1 MTRLQHVHA
10 LVRQAAAGHRKPGA
24 HGPAF
29 RLTALVT
36 GLAIAATALAVAPAR
51 ASAAGS
57 AASPEPFPRPASPAP
72 GPLRRAVLTAASAP
86 DQRSASMGRLAGP
99 GPDIPRPNPAHEPAT
114 VLQNTAP
121 QEDVPPQNAASPGF
135 PSQGTTRPGTA
146 VPGTEPAGTASQGAT
161 PQDAAPQHAPAQ
173 GTAPENAAAP
183 AGIARPGAAALNIPE
198 SKRLEQRFVKDILR
212 GNGIRW
218 TSTGG
223 CSNRKITTCT
233 SFENI
238 RWGTVKGLIGF
249 AESSGCDITVTGGTE
264 RGHASGTYSHWNGYK
279 ADIAPGR
286 CVDRAIKRHPFAGV
300 RGDGAKLYRSPDG
313 ALFAREKDH
322 WDVTFR

>member
-36 GLAIAATALAVAPAR
+36 GVAIAATALAAAPAR
-51 ASAAGS
+51 ASAAGP
-57 AASPEPFPRPASPAP
+57 AARPEPLPRPASPAP
-72 GPLRRAVLTAASAP
+72 GPIRRAVLTAASAP
-86 DQRSASMGRLAGP
+86 DQRSASMGGLAGP
-99 GPDIPRPNPAHEPAT
+99 GPDLPRPNSAHEPAT
-114 VLQNTAP
+114 LLQNTAP
-121 QEDVPPQNAASPGF
+121 QNTAPRDVPAQNAASPGV
-135 PSQGTTRPGTA
+135 PSQSTTLPDSA
-146 VPGTEPAGTASQGAT
+146 VPDTEPAGTASQGAT
-161 PQDAAPQHAPAQ
+161 PRDAAPQHAPSQ
-173 GTAPENAAAP
+173 GTAPGNAAAP
-183 AGIARPGAAALNIPE
+183 AGITRPSAASLDIPE

-264 RGHASGTYSHWNGYK
+264 RGHASGTYSQ
-279 ADIAPGR
+279 IGR
-286 CVDRAIKRHPFAGV
+286 AHV
-300 RGDGAKLYRSPDG
+300 
-313 ALFAREKDH
+313 
-322 WDVTFR
+322 